1 MVIQLLVIVVLA
13 RLITPAEFGV
23 MGAATVVIA
32 LSQIVSQVGVGPA
45 IIQRR
50 EVTQAHIR
58 TAVTLSGTL
67 GFLLG
72 AALSF
77 VSSLLWP
84 RVVDA
89 LTGASKPRSLGL
101 WLLRFA
107 VLIGAGYVIVKY
119 LEVTP
124 VAVFM
129 GLLVSAAAVV
139 ISITYEVI
147 FVRS

>member
-1 MVIQLLVIVVLA
+1 MNSSPT
-13 RLITPAEFGV
+13 TPASEPDIYQRIIRRITLWILVLGPLGAIVLGISKGSGFG
-23 MGAATVVIA
+23 A
-32 LSQIVSQVGVGPA
+32 
-45 IIQRR
+45 
-50 EVTQAHIR
+50 
-58 TAVTLSGTL
+58 

-72 AALSF
+72 ASLSY
-77 VSSLLWP
+77 VSFW
-84 RVVDA
+84 RWTKVVDA

-124 VAVFM
+124 AAVFM

>member
-1 MVIQLLVIVVLA
+1 MNSSPTTPASEPDIYQRIIRRITFWIVVLGPLGA
-13 RLITPAEFGV
+13 ILLGISKGLGFG
-23 MGAATVVIA
+23 A
-32 LSQIVSQVGVGPA
+32 
-45 IIQRR
+45 
-50 EVTQAHIR
+50 
-58 TAVTLSGTL
+58 

-72 AALSF
+72 ASLSYLSF
-77 VSSLLWP
+77 W
-84 RVVDA
+84 RWTKVVDA
-89 LTGASKPRSLGL
+89 LTGASKPRSIGL